1 MLLTRPPSPG
11 QISNRLAMDTDP
23 AGIAVFVEAGK
34 RRVFASALDW
44 PGWARRDKTEELAVE
59 SLADYLP
66 RYAPVVRRAG
76 LTPPSGDLVIVERHP
91 GLARN
96 TDFGA
101 LGEISDAENRP
112 MGPDDGS
119 RLAALLE
126 AAWAAFSETVA
137 SAPAA
142 LRKGPRGGGRD
153 TAQIA
158 DHVVGVEAMYARKI
172 GLSRDK
178 AAAAA
183 PDAPAQLRARIV
195 AALRAP
201 GGLVVPAG
209 GWPPRYAAR
218 RLAWHVLD
226 HLWEIEDKSGP
237 G

>member
-1 MLLTRPPSPG
+1 MS
-11 QISNRLAMDTDP
+11 AEP

-44 PGWARRDKTEELAVE
+44 PGWARSGKTGELALE
-59 SLADYLP
+59 TLAGYLP

-76 LTPPSGDLVIVERHP
+76 LTPPSDDLVVVETHF
-91 GLARN
+91 GVARN
-96 TDFGA
+96 ADFGA
-101 LGEISDAENRP
+101 LGEIAASETRP
-112 MGPDDGS
+112 METDEGT

-126 AAWAAFSETVA
+126 AAWAAFDGTVA
-137 SAPAA
+137 TAPAV

-158 DHVVGVEAMYARKI
+158 DHVAGVQELYARKI
-172 GLSRDK
+172 GLLREK
-178 AAAAA
+178 AAAAG

-201 GGLVVPAG
+201 EGLVVPPG

-226 HLWEIEDKSGP
+226 HLWEIEDKSVP